1 MQEKKHAP
9 IWTIYRTWLGLES
22 REDTR
27 RFYEQTMRSNLT
39 IGQRLFP
46 VVIVLVGMLVLYSLI
61 IEPEMYGEYQKDYV
75 TLYVILMAF
84 LSICFVYAKL
94 AVTFSLRYLFFTEV
108 MQVLCTIGGLWWSI
122 QIMRLDY
129 LQTSLFNGL
138 PFFMVLMV
146 LAALLYYR
154 VGMMLTSLIV
164 SMWICHTTL
173 FSIME
178 DSVMIDTMIGNFYVF
193 CVLAFV
199 ISVSKV
205 YFMSRIYHQN
215 ELLLKKQAEL
225 TIAYEDIVQVK
236 EQAELA
242 NTAKTNFL
250 ANMSHEIRTPIN
262 TILGMDEMILRECED
277 PTILSYA
284 MHIQNVGKS
293 LVSIINDILDFS
305 KIESN
310 KMELVEEPYEL
321 RKILFDTVNMIRVRV
336 NEKGLELH
344 LDISEHTPNML
355 MGDEVRIRQILSNLL
370 TNAVKYTSQG
380 SVTLHVDTIPGKEEN
395 RIDLIVDVEDTGVG
409 IREEDQKHLFES
421 FYRIDMKAHRN
432 IEGTGLGL
440 SITKNLVQ
448 RMGGRLKVNSRY
460 GEGSVF
466 TAVIPQ
472 VICAPEPIGDFGEY
486 YRQASIA
493 RTAYKESFMAPN
505 AHILV
510 VDDNEL
516 NLAVVKNLLK
526 QTKIQV
532 DTVLSGRECLEK
544 IQENHYDIICLDHM
558 MPHMDGIET
567 LQRMQRMESS
577 QCKDSVVIALT
588 ANAVN
593 GASEMYLAKGFDDY
607 MSKPILG
614 DELEAMILKYLPAQK
629 VITTEKLLE
638 NVDEK
643 SDGEDVKTA
652 LMTEQGDTTKEVSGM
667 RSKERFCDILAV
679 FGIKLE
685 EGLKYTGGQESD
697 YYDVVKIFY
706 ESASQSREQL
716 QQYFQQEDA
725 ENYRILVHALKSNAK
740 SIGAEQLYDLA
751 YEHEQQSKAGNWL
764 YIRGKWESLMTEWDR
779 VLNGIRTYMTLMQ

>member
-1 MQEKKHAP
+1 MQENRQTP
-9 IWTIYRTWLGLES
+9 IKDTYQKWLGLQTKE
-22 REDTR
+22 EAQ
-27 RFYEQTMRSNLT
+27 RFYARIISSNLSM
-39 IGQRLFP
+39 GQKLFP
-46 VVIVLVGMLVLYSLI
+46 AMIILLGVLILYTLLI
-61 IEPEMYGEYQKDYV
+61 APDIYGELQKDYITYYIV
-75 TLYVILMAF
+75 LMAF
-84 LSICFVYAKL
+84 LAVCFVYVKL
-94 AVTFSLRYLFFTEV
+94 AVDFSLRHIHITEV
-108 MQVLCTIGGLWWSI
+108 LQVFCTSCAFLWSVY
-122 QIMRLDY
+122 IMRLDY
-129 LQTSLFNGL
+129 YQTTLVNGI
-138 PFFMVLMV
+138 PFFMILMV
-146 LAALLYYR
+146 ATALFYYR
-154 VGMMLTSLIV
+154 IWMMLLSLVIGNLGCYYIL
-164 SMWICHTTL
+164 WRL
-173 FSIME
+173 LE
-178 DSVMIDTMIGNFYVF
+178 DNVVMDTMKAYFLVF
-193 CVLAFV
+193 SFLAFV
-199 ISVSKV
+199 VAVSKI
-205 YFMSRIYHQN
+205 YFMRRIFLQS
-215 ELLLKKQAEL
+215 ELLLKKQEEL
-225 TIAYEDIVQVK
+225 TAAYQDIVQVK
-236 EQAELA
+236 EQAEVA

-305 KIESN
+305 KIESG

-321 RKILFDTVNMIRVRV
+321 RKILLDTVNMIRVRI
-336 NEKGLELH
+336 NEKSLELH
-344 LDISEHTPNML
+344 LDISEHTPNIL

-370 TNAVKYTSQG
+370 TNAVKYTQQG
-380 SVTLHVDTIPGKEEN
+380 SVTLHVDMLPGKEEDK
-395 RIDLIVDVEDTGVG
+395 IDLLIDVEDTGVG

-440 SITKNLVQ
+440 NITKNLLQ

-466 TAVIPQ
+466 TAIIPQ
-472 VICAPEPIGDFGEY
+472 QVCDATPIGDFSAY
-486 YRQASIA
+486 YRQASIE
-493 RTAYKESFMAPN
+493 RTVYKESFMAPD
-505 AHILV
+505 ACILV

-532 DTVLSGRECLEK
+532 DTVLSGKECLEK
-544 IQENHYDIICLDHM
+544 IREKHYDIICLDHM

-567 LQRMQRMESS
+567 LKRMRRMESS
-577 QCKDSVVIALT
+577 QCKDAVVIALT

-593 GASEMYLAKGFDDY
+593 GASEMYLSEGFDDY

-614 DELEAMILKYLPAQK
+614 NELEQMILKYLSHDK
-629 VITTEKLLE
+629 VITTQKLLANADAE
-638 NVDEK
+638 TTPNETGKVKNVE
-643 SDGEDVKTA
+643 EETA
-652 LMTEQGDTTKEVSGM
+652 SALSSGM

-679 FGIKLE
+679 FGIQLE
-685 EGLKYTGGQESD
+685 EGLKYTGGRDAD
-697 YYDVVKIFY
+697 YFEIVKLFY
-706 ESASQSREQL
+706 ESAPQSREQL

-751 YEHEQQSKAGNWL
+751 YEHEQQSKVGNWL

-779 VLNGIRTYMTLMQ
+779 VLSGIRTYMTLAQ